1 MLPLFLAGLPCLVKG
16 PGWAGAGDRREQC
29 LDSRRLDE
37 VPAPLCSGQGRPR
50 ALRVSVP
57 GLPPGSAHSPRESKW
72 TFPGGGTL
80 ATLCATGPCTAFSGH
95 RPSSLCIQPDSLARQ
110 GFFTLGLLHG
120 HPKSQWQQRLG
131 TLRRLQLLPAGP
143 HSSAQEPPPTLA
155 LVNLQG
161 LPVTCLF

>member
-16 PGWAGAGDRREQC
+16 PGR
-29 LDSRRLDE
+29 
-37 VPAPLCSGQGRPR
+37 QGRVTDESSVWIPVAWMRFQLRSAQNRARPR
-50 ALRVSVP
+50 DLRVSVP
-57 GLPPGSAHSPRESKW
+57 GLPPGSAHSPRDSKW

-80 ATLCATGPCTAFSGH
+80 ATLCARGPCTAFSGH
-95 RPSSLCIQPDSLARQ
+95 RPSSLCIQPDSLACQ
-110 GFFTLGLLHG
+110 GFFTLGLLRG

-143 HSSAQEPPPTLA
+143 HSSAWEPPPTLA